1 MTPKPFLA
9 CAILFAASCS
19 FNREPLP
26 LPSSYQALASA
37 TEEGPAH
44 SAFLGLTTELNQS
57 EDVFSLEMPPGVRIT
72 GVESGSPADA
82 AGVVVGDILL
92 LFNGKA
98 TDDPQRLQTLL
109 EQISTERSVVLRL
122 QRGSEVVETDAALT
136 LLDTRR
142 VRHVYHVDRGYLRA
156 AFRDNAEGQPQVVE
170 LVGESPLAKGGV
182 RPGDVVLSFQG
193 QDPGSSAEFIRRAQ
207 LGLRPG
213 DSIALTVIGPR
224 GSQRELEIAAFDPG
238 TAITQFGIWP
248 LFMWE
253 REIGNDRGE
262 FRIGRLIITDLFRY
276 TRDGEEREYSIL
288 SLIEWE
294 SGELVLED
302 NLSSSLESQP

>member
-1 MTPKPFLA
+1 MPP
-9 CAILFAASCS
+9 S
-19 FNREPLP
+19 F
-26 LPSSYQALASA
+26 QALASA
-37 TEEGPAH
+37 TEESPAH
-44 SAFLGLTTELNQS
+44 SAFLGLSTELNQS

-72 GVESGSPADA
+72 EVESGSPADA

-92 LFNGKA
+92 HFNGKA

-109 EQISTERSVVLRL
+109 EQISTEQSVVLRL

-142 VRHVYHVDRGYLRA
+142 VRHVYHVDRGFLRA
-156 AFRDNAEGQPQVVE
+156 AFRDNEEGQPQVVE
-170 LVGESPLAKGGV
+170 LVGESPLAKAGV

-213 DSIALTVIGPR
+213 DAIALTVVGPR
-224 GSQRELEIAAFDPG
+224 GSWRDLEIAAFDPG

-262 FRIGRLIITDLFRY
+262 FRIGRFIITDLFRY
-276 TRDGEEREYSIL
+276 SRDGEEREYSIL

-302 NLSSSLESQP
+302 NLSSTSESP